1 MVTRIR
7 YAIRSLSKAPLLSLV
22 VVLSL
27 GLGIGANTAIFSLL
41 HQVVLRSLP
50 VQRPDELVLL
60 TAPANTKGGNN
71 STGDAGGMEYIFS
84 YPMFRELEKQPA
96 GLTGLAAFRQNGANL
111 AYGSQTA
118 AGNVL
123 LVSGD
128 YFPVLGTHPL
138 IGRFITPAD
147 DLNNGGNP
155 VAVLGYGYW
164 HDRLAGDEQVL
175 NRGVRING
183 QPFTIV
189 GVAPPTFTG
198 TTLGNEPSAF
208 VPLSFKRVLTPGW
221 TGATRWDEFWL
232 YLVGRLKPG
241 VTMVQAQAGLNSKFQ
256 GLVETQASSVSW
268 YNRATADRVRQS
280 RLTLK
285 EGSHGN
291 SSFRDDAR
299 VPVLIL
305 MTATA
310 LVLLIAVA
318 NSANLLLARSA
329 ERRRELAIRAAMGA
343 SRGEIAGQFLT
354 EALLLALTGAMCGLL
369 FGSFTLQLLLTQI
382 QAGSDGPSYF
392 LTSHLELP
400 VLFFSLGISLLTG
413 LLFGSYPAWEAAR
426 ASVAATL
433 KDEGNQS
440 SGTRRVTSI
449 RKMLVAGQVV
459 VAAILLVPAG
469 LFLKSVVNLL
479 HVDLGIRTQN
489 VLTYSLSPVLNGYSP
504 EQSRALFE
512 RVETEIAAIP
522 GVSSV
527 SAAMVPVMGNSR
539 WGNDLAIEGRAA
551 SEAQNSP
558 HAWFNEIGPGYF
570 GKMGIPLIAG
580 REFSESDN
588 SAGAKVAVVNEEFVR
603 QFYPNRNP
611 VGMHFGA
618 WNTSP
623 DIEVVGV
630 VKDSHYASVREKPYP
645 AYYVPWRQD
654 KKIGTLSFYV
664 RTALPTAS
672 MIAPVRAALAQID
685 RDLPAEH
692 LQPLEDQINS
702 TISNDRIVLRLT
714 SAFAILA
721 TLLAMLGLYGVM
733 SHSVTRRTS
742 EIGIRMA
749 IGASPASIRGMI
761 LREMLRILGIGLG
774 LGIPAALAL
783 GRYTESQL
791 YGVQSYDTQVVVY
804 AALALSVTAIA
815 AAYLPARRASLVSPM
830 SALRHQ

>member
-1 MVTRIR
+1 MLTRIR
-7 YAIRSLSKAPLLSLV
+7 YAIRSLSKAPLLSLI

-50 VQRPDELVLL
+50 VQRPNELVLL

-71 STGDAGGMEYIFS
+71 STGGAGGMEYIFS
-84 YPMFRELEKQPA
+84 YPMFRELEMQPA

-123 LVSGD
+123 LVSGG

-147 DLNNGGNP
+147 DLDNGGNP

-164 HDRLAGDEQVL
+164 HDRLTGDEQVL

-183 QPFTIV
+183 QLFTIV
-189 GVAPPTFTG
+189 GVAPPNFTG
-198 TTLGNEPSAF
+198 TTLGDEPSAF
-208 VPLSFKRVLTPGW
+208 VPLSFKPVLTPGW
-221 TGATRWDEFWL
+221 AGATRWDEFWL

-241 VTMVQAQAGLNSKFQ
+241 VTMEQAQAGLNSKFQ
-256 GLVETQASSVSW
+256 GLVETQAKSVSW
-268 YNRATADRVRQS
+268 YDRGTADRVRQS

-285 EGSHGN
+285 EGGHGN
-291 SSFRDDAR
+291 SSFRDNAR

-310 LVLLIAVA
+310 LVLLIAIA

-329 ERRRELAIRAAMGA
+329 ERRRELAIRAALGA

-354 EALLLALTGAMCGLL
+354 EALLLAFTGGLCGLL
-369 FGSFTLQLLLTQI
+369 FGSLTLQLLLTQI
-382 QAGSDGPSYF
+382 EAGSDGPSYF

-426 ASVAATL
+426 TSVAATL

-469 LFLKSVVNLL
+469 LFLKSVVNLV

-489 VLTYSLSPVLNGYSP
+489 VLTYSLSPVLNGYKP

-512 RVETEIAAIP
+512 RVESEIAAIP

-527 SAAMVPVMGNSR
+527 SAAMVPVLGNDR
-539 WGNDLAIEGRAA
+539 WGNDVKIEGRAA
-551 SEAQNSP
+551 SESQTSP
-558 HAWFNEIGPGYF
+558 HAWYNEIGPGYF
-570 GKMGIPLIAG
+570 GKMGIPLISG
-580 REFSESDN
+580 REFSESDD
-588 SAGAKVAVVNEEFVR
+588 AAEAKVAVVNEEFVR
-603 QFYPNRNP
+603 RFYPNRNP
-611 VGMHFGA
+611 VGMHFGGWA
-618 WNTSP
+618 P
-623 DIEVVGV
+623 DIQVVGV

-654 KKIGTLSFYV
+654 KQIGSLSFYV
-664 RTALPTAS
+664 RTALPITS
-672 MIAPVRAALAQID
+672 MITPVRAALAHID

-692 LQPLEDQINS
+692 LQPLEEQINS

-714 SAFAILA
+714 LAFAILA

-733 SHSVTRRTS
+733 SHSVTRRTG

-804 AALALSVTAIA
+804 AALALSLTAIA
-815 AAYLPARRASLVSPM
+815 AAYLPARRASLVSPI
-830 SALRHQ
+830 SALRNQ